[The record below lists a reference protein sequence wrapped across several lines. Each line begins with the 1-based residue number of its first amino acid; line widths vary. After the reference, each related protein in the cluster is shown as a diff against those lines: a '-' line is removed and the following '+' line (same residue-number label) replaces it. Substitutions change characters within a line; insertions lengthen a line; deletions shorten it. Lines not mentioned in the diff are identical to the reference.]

1 MSREVVTSVILSD
14 SSRVWHIAN
23 IEEVW
28 ISPILPNGNPNP
40 LFRPEDRYKP
50 RLFVRGVRY
59 THNDDPI
66 SEAQYKALIER
77 DMGVV

>member
-1 MSREVVTSVILSD
+1 MSREVVTNIILAD
-14 SSRVWHIAN
+14 GSRVRRIAS
-23 IEEVW
+23 IEEIW

-40 LFRPEDRYKP
+40 LFRPDDRYEP

-77 DMGVV
+77 DTGAV